1 VIFTRWRHFLS
12 SSFRRQLILAIAV
25 VQGLMMSIFVFDL
38 TLRQQDLLLERQT
51 EHSTTLA
58 QSIAASSATWIATLD
73 LAGLQEIIEAQR
85 RYPDL
90 VFAMILD
97 KEGRILAHTD
107 ATVRGRYV
115 QDLPASAE
123 LHIITRSA
131 AIVDCATPVTI
142 AGRPVG
148 WVRVGIGQEST
159 RARLTAIVR
168 DGILYTLSAILIGV
182 LVAWGLGN
190 RLMYRVRAIQNVV
203 DDIRSGSKSRR
214 VDLDGHDEI
223 AVLAS
228 EFNAML
234 ASLESAEK
242 NLRLNNSE
250 LERHRHHLQKLVEE
264 RTVELLAAKDAA
276 EAANISKSAF
286 LANMSHEIRTP
297 LNAITGMVHLLRR
310 SDITAQQAE
319 RLDKIE
325 NAGRHL
331 LEIINAIL
339 DLSKIEAG
347 KFVLEETGVHLAA
360 LVANVASM
368 INVRAEENHLQV
380 ITEVQSPHCQLLGD
394 PTRLQQALLNYATN
408 AVKFTEQG
416 CIRLRVQVADEN
428 AERVM
433 LRFAVEDT
441 GIGIAPETLPRLFS
455 AFEQADNTTT
465 RKYGGTGLGLAIT
478 KRLAQLMGGDAGVE
492 SIPGAGSTFWF
503 TATLKK
509 GPVADTEIAAA
520 ADNAE
525 AALRQQYAGR
535 RILLVDDEPI
545 NREITLLN
553 LNEAGLMTDV
563 ATNGAEAVEHFAA
576 GKYALVLMDMQMPV
590 MDGLEATRRIRQM
603 PDCAHIPILA
613 MTANAFAED
622 KARCLEA
629 GMNDFITKPVDPEI
643 LFGTLLKWLP
653 RHGSDTYPDAASR
666 IC

>member
-1 VIFTRWRHFLS
+1 MFARWRNFLS

-25 VQGLMMSIFVFDL
+25 VQGLMMTIFVFDL

-97 KEGRILAHTD
+97 KEGHILAHSD

-142 AGRPVG
+142 AGRQVG

-168 DGILYTLSAILIGV
+168 DGILYTLAAILFGA

-190 RLMYRVRAIQNVV
+190 RLMYRVRAIQTVV
-203 DDIRSGSKSRR
+203 DDIRSGGKSRR

-242 NLRLNNSE
+242 NLRLNNTE

-264 RTVELLAAKDAA
+264 RTIELLAAKDAA
-276 EAANISKSAF
+276 EAASISKSAF

-310 SDITAQQAE
+310 SEITPQQAE

-347 KFVLEETGVHLAA
+347 KFVLEETEVHLAA

-368 INVRAEENHLQV
+368 INVRAEEKQLQV

-416 CIRLRVQVADEN
+416 SIHLRVQVVDEN
-428 AERVM
+428 TERVM

-441 GIGIAPETLPRLFS
+441 GIGIAPETLRRLFS

-503 TATLKK
+503 TVWLNKGEGEESVDAAPAT
-509 GPVADTEIAAA
+509 DTT
-520 ADNAE
+520 E
-525 AALRQQYAGR
+525 AKVKRLHAGR
-535 RILLVDDEPI
+535 RVLLVDDEPI

-553 LNEAGLMTDV
+553 LNEAGLMADM
-563 ATNGAEAVEHFAA
+563 ATNGAEAVERLAA

-653 RHGSDTYPDAASR
+653 RP
-666 IC
+666 